1 MIVEH
6 VAPVTI
12 INSII
17 IIMLPPRRGKR
28 AKYMHCI
35 VQYNSKEGM
44 LYKAGGGEKRKKR
57 KGKNGG
63 GKIVRHRKVYRMEGR
78 RVM

>member
-44 LYKAGGGEKRKKR
+44 LYESRWGREKKEKKGEKWWRKDCPAQ
-57 KGKNGG
+57 KG
-63 GKIVRHRKVYRMEGR
+63 I
-78 RVM
+78 